1 METEN
6 SITGG
11 SFAAGVLQV
20 GSLSLDKPATRP
32 SGLPPRGLFVGREP
46 LLADL
51 VTELATGEGP
61 LLVSAL
67 AGLGGIGKTALAV
80 EAAHRTRHLFPGGT
94 LFVDL
99 RGYDEHPVAPEQALD
114 TLLRALGED
123 LPPEDPA
130 AKQHRYRTL
139 LAAADGPLLLIADN
153 ASSPAQV
160 TPLLPGDPRH
170 RVLVTSRHVLS
181 DRTLTPHHFRV
192 GTLDEDESVA
202 LLTELSG
209 HPDPAFT
216 EVARL
221 CGHLPLALRVAGAL
235 LTDRT
240 PAELAT
246 DLTDTRERLTEL
258 DYGPD
263 LTVRTAFDLSHHHL
277 APAEAR
283 LFALLGRHPGPDLAL
298 DAATALADLPE
309 RETLRLLRSL
319 TRAHL
324 VEAADRR
331 YRLHDLVKLYAAER
345 PADDAEQGMVRLARF
360 YAAVAATIEPNLR
373 ARGEWISAEGEN
385 VFATHHAVGF
395 GLDPH
400 VSAALDDGITWYL
413 LQSAVFRAIAVG
425 NVGAARGSAP
435 HREDLTEMIRIESV
449 DDLFT
454 SSASLPRGPEL
465 SSLLVLLKE
474 LTANAAQPEL
484 TPDVLPEYFRL
495 LSDGLCRF
503 RAGAER
509 MGGLLGPQ
517 EAELR
522 ELEEQLTDMA
532 KGATGGR

>member
-1 METEN
+1 M
-6 SITGG
+6 
-11 SFAAGVLQV
+11 
-20 GSLSLDKPATRP
+20 
-32 SGLPPRGLFVGREP
+32 
-46 LLADL
+46 
-51 VTELATGEGP
+51 
-61 LLVSAL
+61 
-67 AGLGGIGKTALAV
+67 
-80 EAAHRTRHLFPGGT
+80 
-94 LFVDL
+94 
-99 RGYDEHPVAPEQALD
+99 
-114 TLLRALGED
+114 
-123 LPPEDPA
+123 
-130 AKQHRYRTL
+130 
-139 LAAADGPLLLIADN
+139 
-153 ASSPAQV
+153 
-160 TPLLPGDPRH
+160 
-170 RVLVTSRHVLS
+170 LS

-192 GTLDEDESVA
+192 GTLDEDESRS

-209 HPDPAFT
+209 RPDPALA

-235 LTDRT
+235 MTDRT

-246 DLTDTRERLTEL
+246 DLTDTR
-258 DYGPD
+258 
-263 LTVRTAFDLSHHHL
+263 
-277 APAEAR
+277 
-283 LFALLGRHPGPDLAL
+283 
-298 DAATALADLPE
+298 E

-413 LQSAVFRAIAVG
+413 LQSAVFRAIAAG